1 MCVLSVRGGKRV
13 WLLLWVLVVGPRLP
27 TDGHRAGWVLGISHI
42 QLYQCLYQS
51 VCSQSL
57 SFPMSLSACRSLF
70 LSCLGGRKIKVF
82 CFLCKI
88 FVSAFWVYLKIK
100 LSLIRCLS
108 LSVCK
113 QSDVWQTSLSA
124 FAIIKLQKRSVRSNA
139 NFI

>member
-1 MCVLSVRGGKRV
+1 MVGSGLS
-13 WLLLWVLVVGPRLP
+13 

-57 SFPMSLSACRSLF
+57 SFLISLSPGLSLF
-70 LSCLGGRKIKVF
+70 LSSRGGRKIKVL

-100 LSLIRCLS
+100 LSLIHCLS
-108 LSVCK
+108 LRVCK
-113 QSDVWQTSLSA
+113 QSNVWQALLSVV
-124 FAIIKLQKRSVRSNA
+124 AIIKL
-139 NFI
+139 